1 MTTAPDP
8 AAGEPLRQGLNA
20 SVTADAASMA
30 SIQAAAAASAGAPPA
45 AATTTAPAT
54 PAAAGEDPHTP
65 AGSAARTPEVRSA
78 LLSSGKAKV
87 LKAVARNPHQY
98 FQGLG
103 GLYPHAQPSTLQGLV
118 KRGTHAPSV
127 ACRPPLSDT
136 GLALRDV
143 RVGEDQMLAENGPPA
158 AAVRLMLLGVR
169 QAPKVGPNVLP
180 TVKLARLC
188 FYKGGTFLGN
198 VHKVVGDTGPNF
210 EDWGFA
216 DRAVAG
222 DPVVILRADEELVPK
237 LKVYFEFNVSCS
249 LTQADEK
256 RLYRNAHKRAQQV
269 NEVTS
274 GWCTVPYA
282 TLLRQAPYQ
291 ALEVKLVAGSL
302 FQPKEIE
309 PVRRRI
315 FSFAKTE
322 GRFRLKVLPRADA
335 QPWER
340 NLPKTI
346 ITDAQYGSAIAVYR
360 LLLGRLVAA
369 GASVNAVASDPV
381 LRCFPAII
389 DDSDMW
395 PLFYKAWQDQGGGG
409 EGAKGKGKGGPA
421 TPREVEERRVALFR
435 ALVLRFWPLFT
446 MGKAPPMTIE
456 NDGFERSMRQK
467 QIGKFLG
474 VVHGRRRGALGGGG
488 GARVPELRRERDALL
503 LRGLEGA
510 ERVKSEHS
518 DP

>member
-1 MTTAPDP
+1 MTTAPEDGGRPDP

-20 SVTADAASMA
+20 SVTDDAASMA
-30 SIQAAAAASAGAPPA
+30 SIQAAAASAGAPPA
-45 AATTTAPAT
+45 ATAAPAT
-54 PAAAGEDPHTP
+54 PAAAGGEEDPHTP

-78 LLSSGKAKV
+78 LLSSAKAKV

-143 RVGEDQMLAENGPPA
+143 RVGEDQMLAEDGPPA

-180 TVKLARLC
+180 AVKLARLC

-309 PVRRRI
+309 PARRRF

-335 QPWER
+335 RPWER

-446 MGKAPPMTIE
+446 MGKAAPMTIE

-467 QIGKFLG
+467 QIGKFLDMGVDAALSAEG
-474 VVHGRRRGALGGGG
+474 VVHAFRSF
-488 GARVPELRRERDALL
+488 DA
-503 LRGLEGA
+503 
-510 ERVKSEHS
+510 SEMRFCCADWKGPS
-518 DP
+518 A